1 MESLKCQGL
10 WLLVLLILA
19 TSEQV
24 KADHPSTLDKQ
35 PKCFGISRGKTFIL
49 GFTDNLMETSFNDT
63 HLSIVVVAF
72 SDQQT
77 TVTISSKHRV
87 EGQPLYERFDLEA
100 GGYRTTNV
108 TTELVMNST
117 ERSFKGIEVTA
128 TSEVSVYGLSYSPF
142 TTDGFLGIPISNL
155 GLQYIV
161 ATPGSS
167 LIRPNFAVIGT
178 EDSTSV
184 QVTLRGTVTFEGQ
197 SYSPGDQLNFMVDR
211 LEAIHLQGSQNFTG
225 SVIQANKPIAT
236 FTGSECEANP
246 GSACDTLI
254 EQSVTFV
261 PISQ

>member
-35 PKCFGISRGKTFIL
+35 PKCFGISRGKNFIL
-49 GFTDNLMETSFNDT
+49 GFTDNGWWDPDMYF
-63 HLSIVVVAF
+63 SIVVVAF

-77 TVTISSKHRV
+77 TVIISSKHHV

-117 ERSFKGIEVTA
+117 ERSFKGIELTA